1 MYTNFDTYSITDLR
15 QQITNI
21 LAGLNA
27 KGFVYVV
34 RNSKPEAAIV
44 DLEYLQMLQK
54 THEDYLDT
62 LEFDK
67 TVGLKRIPL
76 TKHKKLY
83 RK

>member
-1 MYTNFDTYSITDLR
+1 MYTNFDTYSVTDLR

-21 LAGLNA
+21 LAGLSA
-27 KGFVYVV
+27 KGFVYLV

-44 DLEYLQMLQK
+44 DLQYLQLLQK
-54 THEDYLDT
+54 THEDYLDA

-76 TKHKKLY
+76 AKHKKLY